1 MDETPLQAKNL
12 YKAFP
17 LTRKQRAEKKT
28 DQKSLVAV
36 DDVSFELKKGE
47 IYGLLGPNGAG
58 KTTTLRM
65 VASLLKC
72 EKGQILYKGKDINDD
87 LAAYRSKV
95 GFLTSELKLDEF
107 FTPSYSFEY
116 MSNLYGVPHDV
127 MEKRREEVFAR
138 FGVTPFKDTQI
149 KNLSTGMKQ
158 KASLAISICHD
169 PDIMIYDEPTNGL
182 DIIASRDVENFLLDL
197 RKEGKAIVIS
207 THIFSLV
214 EKLCD
219 RVGII
224 IDGKMRME
232 DTLANI
238 TKGKSLEEAFFAL
251 IEEDKQ

>member
-1 MDETPLQAKNL
+1 MEEVTLKAQHL
-12 YKAFP
+12 YKDFP
-17 LTRKQRAEKKT
+17 LSRKQQREKRTNEKK
-28 DQKSLVAV
+28 LIAV
-36 DDVSFELKKGE
+36 NDVSFELKKGE

-72 EKGQILYKGKDINDD
+72 GKGEIILNGKNVNDD
-87 LAAYRSKV
+87 LSAYRSKV

-107 FTPSYSFEY
+107 FTPSYTFEY
-116 MSNLYGVPHDV
+116 MSNLYGVPHEV
-127 MEKRREEVFAR
+127 MEKRRELLFER
-138 FGVTPFKDTQI
+138 FGVTPFKDSQI

-169 PDIMIYDEPTNGL
+169 PEIMIYDEPTNGL

-197 RKEGKAIVIS
+197 RGQGKAIVIS

-224 IDGKMRME
+224 IDGKMRLE
-232 DTLANI
+232 DSLANI
-238 TKGKSLEEAFFAL
+238 TKKCSLEEAFFAL